1 MENYKNKGYNIV
13 IIGDPNHPE
22 VIGING
28 WCNNEAYIVNS
39 MEDVEK
45 LPYMDNVC
53 VVSQT
58 TNTKEKFD
66 SLTEGIKE
74 KGKKR

>member
-1 MENYKNKGYNIV
+1 
-13 IIGDPNHPE
+13 
-22 VIGING
+22 
-28 WCNNEAYIVNS
+28 
-39 MEDVEK
+39 
-45 LPYMDNVC
+45 MDNVC

-74 KGKKR
+74 KGKR